1 MVDREKMVQDHLAL
15 TIAKTDFRD
24 FGEKHQG
31 KVRDSY
37 SRNGVR
43 YLVATDRLS
52 CFDRIITTIPFKG
65 QILTSIAHHN
75 LLLCRNVVPNHLV
88 ELPDPNVMVVKE
100 AQVLP
105 FEMVVRGYL
114 AGGGWRS
121 YQASGLVSGVKLP
134 PGLTEF
140 SKLPEPIIT
149 PSTKAVVGH
158 DEPVSDE
165 EILAS
170 GKVERR
176 HWECAKEYAVALFRL
191 GTDIASE
198 RGLILADTKYEF
210 GLYQDQVI
218 LVDEVHTIDC
228 SRYWKM
234 ESYERLQNAS
244 QPPEMLDKEVARRW
258 LVARGFEGEG
268 DLPFIP
274 DEWRMEVGMHYLKS
288 ADMILGR
295 DVRPVQGDPVS
306 RLEEFVGRG
315 GRASA

>member
-1 MVDREKMVQDHLAL
+1 MVDREKMVRDHLKS
-15 TIAKTDFRD
+15 TIEHTDFPD
-24 FGEKHQG
+24 FGIKHQG

-43 YLVATDRLS
+43 YLLATDRLS

-75 LLLCRNVVPNHLV
+75 LLVCKDVVPNHLID
-88 ELPDPNVMVVKE
+88 LPDPNVMVVKE

-121 YQASGLVSGVKLP
+121 YEASGVVSGVRLP

-140 SKLPEPIIT
+140 ARLPEPVIT

-158 DEPVSDE
+158 DEPISDDE
-165 EILAS
+165 VVAS

-176 HWECAKEYAVALFRL
+176 HWESAKEYALVLFKL
-191 GTDIASE
+191 GTAMANE

-210 GLYQDQVI
+210 GLYQNEVI

-228 SRYWKM
+228 SRYWKK
-234 ESYERLQNAS
+234 ESYERLRNSGEA
-244 QPPEMLDKEVARRW
+244 PEMLDKEVARRW
-258 LVARGFEGEG
+258 LVARGFAGEG
-268 DLPFIP
+268 ALPLIP
-274 DEWRMEVGMHYLKS
+274 DEWRVEVGLHYLKS
-288 ADMILGR
+288 ADMILGQE
-295 DVRPVQGDPVS
+295 VQPVQGDPDT
-306 RLEEFVGRG
+306 RLSEFVRRG
-315 GRASA
+315 GNPG

>member
-1 MVDREKMVQDHLAL
+1 MVGREKMVQDHLTL
-15 TIAKTDFRD
+15 TIAQTELKG
-24 FGEKHQG
+24 FGTKHQG

-75 LLLCRNVVPNHLV
+75 LLLCGDMVPNHLID
-88 ELPDPNVMVVKE
+88 LPDPNVMVVKE

-105 FEMVVRGYL
+105 FEVVVRGYL

-121 YQASGLVSGVKLP
+121 YQASGVVSGVKLP

-140 SKLPEPIIT
+140 SKLPEPVIT
-149 PSTKAVVGH
+149 PSTKATVGH
-158 DEPVSDE
+158 DEPISDD
-165 EILAS
+165 EIVAS
-170 GKVERR
+170 GKVNRR
-176 HWECAKEYAVALFRL
+176 HWECTKEYALALFKL
-191 GTDIASE
+191 GTEIANE

-210 GLYQDQVI
+210 GLYQDEVI

-228 SRYWKM
+228 SRYWKK
-234 ESYERLQNAS
+234 ESYEQLRSTGEA
-244 QPPEMLDKEVARRW
+244 PEMLDKEVARRW

-268 DLPFIP
+268 ELPDIP
-274 DEWRMEVGMHYLKS
+274 DEWRIEVGMHYLKS
-288 ADMILGR
+288 ADMILGYE
-295 DVRPVQGDPVS
+295 VQPVEGDPGR
-306 RLEEFVGRG
+306 RLEEF
-315 GRASA
+315 SARVLGV